1 MDLCATWTLPTIMGS
16 RRCRARSAVT
26 GTPRPSS
33 RETGRPGTKG
43 LGTAK
48 ANSDG
53 SITVSAWRYGPLT
66 TMMPALLSSA
76 RSGGLDGALLTSKQF
91 YQTDCTKPL
100 LLLAGRRPA
109 VRPCPG
115 RAPARRA
122 VGHDERDGRLPRPGI
137 WLWLYTFWYQIK
149 PISTSAD
156 ADVPG
161 NGGHGGA
168 GPRDDPGP
176 VHSRGARRPAPD
188 SDLQTD
194 VARALPGV
202 CRLIE
207 SPAFRR
213 RSPRQRARIRTMLHR
228 RIRDPR
234 RWVERRAARCS
245 LSSCSLTSAA
255 T

>member
-122 VGHDERDGRLPRPGI
+122 VGHDERDGRLPRPGMAVA
-137 WLWLYTFWYQIK
+137 YTCWYQIK
-149 PISTSAD
+149 PFSPRPTPTSLVMAVMGVLGL
-156 ADVPG
+156 AMILVPFIPGVRDVP
-161 NGGHGGA
+161 
-168 GPRDDPGP
+168 
-176 VHSRGARRPAPD
+176 
-188 SDLQTD
+188 
-194 VARALPGV
+194 
-202 CRLIE
+202 
-207 SPAFRR
+207 
-213 RSPRQRARIRTMLHR
+213 R
-228 RIRDPR
+228 RIPISRLMWR
-234 RWVERRAARCS
+234 EHYRA
-245 LSSCSLTSAA
+245 SAG
-255 T
+255 